1 MCVGRFLLC
10 FLKGSRALTRIN
22 THAQEPETKKE
33 LESVAQKIQDSIVA
47 IQNRERTMNS
57 QYTNEVPPLCDVY
70 DCCFASI
77 TLVLFPYR
85 FKARLRRSTNIDMN
99 VRVLYAQIYAIC
111 AHI

>member
-22 THAQEPETKKE
+22 TNAQEPETKKE

-57 QYTNEVPPLCDVY
+57 QYTNEVPPVCDVY
-70 DCCFASI
+70 DRCFASI
-77 TLVLFPYR
+77 SASTLPVPFQGSIVVVDKYR
-85 FKARLRRSTNIDMN
+85 HE
-99 VRVLYAQIYAIC
+99 C
-111 AHI
+111 A